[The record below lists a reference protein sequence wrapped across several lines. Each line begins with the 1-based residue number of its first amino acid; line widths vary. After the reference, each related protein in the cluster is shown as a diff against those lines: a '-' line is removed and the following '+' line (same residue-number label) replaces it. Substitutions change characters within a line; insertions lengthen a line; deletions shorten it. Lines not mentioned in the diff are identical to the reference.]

1 MYIVNCKVVHEQEKF
16 NVWSDRYVLVLQK
29 ITMSEE
35 NQEMVKLKDTKQIS
49 RSSSKY
55 DFKIEIFISLD
66 QTIHFPYRGEI

>member
-1 MYIVNCKVVHEQEKF
+1 
-16 NVWSDRYVLVLQK
+16 
-29 ITMSEE
+29 MSEE